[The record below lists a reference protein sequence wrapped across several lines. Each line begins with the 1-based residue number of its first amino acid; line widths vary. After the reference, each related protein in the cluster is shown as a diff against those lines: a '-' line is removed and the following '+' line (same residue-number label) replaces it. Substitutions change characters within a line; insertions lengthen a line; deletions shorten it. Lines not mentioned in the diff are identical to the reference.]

1 MRDEQQTWASKSS
14 ALTLPSRPP
23 AADTA
28 KTLSRI
34 RRSPRWG
41 EYVSWIGVI
50 LFLVWT
56 LFPLYWLLITSLKS
70 NDEILRSPPTLF
82 PLHISGA
89 GYVSFGETFGQFLFN
104 SGVVT
109 IGSTIVAMIIGTMA
123 AYSLTRFRF
132 PLLVSGLLWFLVL
145 TVRMTIPVA
154 FIIPLYQILAQL
166 GLYNTLIG
174 LMLAY
179 TLTGLP
185 FVIWLMVSFFSEV
198 PPSLDEAVLVDGGSR
213 LTVFFRIV
221 LPLAAPGLAACAI
234 MAMLFTWNDL
244 LFGLFLTSNAD
255 AMTLPVSIV
264 GFITQYA
271 TLWSQLASG
280 GVIAIIPMII
290 LVMLIQKQLVRGLT
304 AGAVK

>member
-1 MRDEQQTWASKSS
+1 
-14 ALTLPSRPP
+14 
-23 AADTA
+23 
-28 KTLSRI
+28 
-34 RRSPRWG
+34 
-41 EYVSWIGVI
+41 VI

-56 LFPLYWLLITSLKS
+56 LFPIYWLMITSLKT
-70 NDEILRSPPTLF
+70 NDEILRSPPSLF
-82 PLHISGA
+82 PLHFSGA
-89 GYVSFGETFGQFLFN
+89 GYVSFSETFGQFLFN
-104 SGVVT
+104 SVVVT
-109 IGSTIVAMIIGTMA
+109 IGATIVSMIVGTLA
-123 AYSLTRFRF
+123 AYSLTRFKF
-132 PLLVSGLLWFLVL
+132 PLVVSGLLWFLVL

-154 FIIPLYQILAQL
+154 FIIPLYQILSGL
-166 GLYNTLIG
+166 GLYNTLLG
-174 LMLAY
+174 LILAY

-198 PPSLDEAVLVDGGSR
+198 PPQLDEAVLVDGGTR
-213 LTVFFRIV
+213 LTVFLRIV

-244 LFGLFLTSNAD
+244 LFGLFLTANAN

>member
-1 MRDEQQTWASKSS
+1 MRDEKALASGPTAP
-14 ALTLPSRPP
+14 ALPVRPE
-23 AADTA
+23 AAVTA
-28 KTLSRI
+28 KALPVA
-34 RRSPRWG
+34 RRGPRWR

-50 LFLVWT
+50 LFLLWT
-56 LFPLYWLLITSLKS
+56 LFPIYWLLITSLKT
-70 NDEILRSPPTLF
+70 NNEILRPPPTLVPVHF
-82 PLHISGA
+82 SVA
-89 GYVSFGETFGQFLFN
+89 GYISFGETFGAFLFN
-104 SGVVT
+104 SIVVT
-109 IGSTIVAMIIGTMA
+109 IGSTIVAMLIGTFA
-123 AYSLTRFRF
+123 SYSLTRFKF
-132 PLLVSGLLWFLVL
+132 PIFVSGLLWFLVL

-154 FIIPLYQILAQL
+154 FIIPLYQILSAL
-166 GLYNTLIG
+166 GLYNTLVG
-174 LMLAY
+174 LILAY
-179 TLTGLP
+179 TLTSLP

-198 PPSLDEAVLVDGGSR
+198 PASLDEAVLVDGGSR
-213 LTVFFRIV
+213 LTVFFRVV

-244 LFGLFLTSNAD
+244 LFGLFLTANAN

>member
-1 MRDEQQTWASKSS
+1 MPDEQTLASSS
-14 ALTLPSRPP
+14 KAPALPARPA

-28 KTLSRI
+28 RTLPRAKQG
-34 RRSPRWG
+34 PRWG
-41 EYVSWIGVI
+41 EYASWIGVI

-56 LFPLYWLLITSLKS
+56 LFPIYWLMITSLKT
-70 NDEILRSPPTLF
+70 NDEILRSPPSLF
-82 PLHISGA
+82 PLHFSGA
-89 GYVSFGETFGQFLFN
+89 GYVSFSETFGQFLFN
-104 SGVVT
+104 SVVVT
-109 IGSTIVAMIIGTMA
+109 IGATIVSMIVGTLA
-123 AYSLTRFRF
+123 AYSLTRFKF
-132 PLLVSGLLWFLVL
+132 PLVVSGLLWFLVL

-154 FIIPLYQILAQL
+154 FIIPLYQILSGL
-166 GLYNTLIG
+166 GLYNTLLG
-174 LMLAY
+174 LILAY

-198 PPSLDEAVLVDGGSR
+198 PPQLDEAVLVDGGTR
-213 LTVFFRIV
+213 LTVFLRIV

-244 LFGLFLTSNAD
+244 LFGLFLTANAN

-280 GVIAIIPMII
+280 GIIAIIPMII
-290 LVMLIQKQLVRGLT
+290 LVLLIQKQLVRGLT

>member
-1 MRDEQQTWASKSS
+1 MHDKKAFASVPSTPALPVRS
-14 ALTLPSRPP
+14 AT
-23 AADTA
+23 TA
-28 KTLSRI
+28 KAASIARH
-34 RRSPRWG
+34 RPQWG
-41 EYVSWIGVI
+41 EYASWIGVI
-50 LFLVWT
+50 LFLLWT
-56 LFPLYWLLITSLKS
+56 LFPIYWLLVTSLKT
-70 NDEILRSPPTLF
+70 NDEVLRSPPTLLPF
-82 PLHISGA
+82 HLSVA
-89 GYVSFGETFGQFLFN
+89 GYVSFSDTFGQFLFN
-104 SGVVT
+104 SVVVT
-109 IGSTIVAMIIGTMA
+109 IGATIVSLIVGTLA
-123 AYSLTRFRF
+123 AYSLTRFKF
-132 PLLVSGLLWFLVL
+132 PILVSGLLWFLVL

-154 FIIPLYQILAQL
+154 FIIPLYQILTGL

-174 LMLAY
+174 LILAF

-185 FVIWLMVSFFSEV
+185 FVVWLMVSFFSEV

-213 LTVFFRIV
+213 LTVFFRVV

-244 LFGLFLTSNAD
+244 LFGLFLTANAD